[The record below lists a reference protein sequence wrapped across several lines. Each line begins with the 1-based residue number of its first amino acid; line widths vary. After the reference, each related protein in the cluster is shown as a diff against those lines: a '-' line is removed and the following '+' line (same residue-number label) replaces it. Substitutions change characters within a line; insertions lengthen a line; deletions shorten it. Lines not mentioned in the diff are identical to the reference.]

1 MATAPTQA
9 ASSSCSTAQV
19 VRARHTEGSRPGA
32 RTDPH
37 RLALVIEGGSSRSA
51 YSSGMVVAIE
61 RLGLREVFDAVYGVS
76 GGALNG
82 AWLLCG
88 RAGRVMDTWW
98 NPAIMRR
105 IIAPSRALRG
115 RPVLD
120 TDFLVNTVYTQLV
133 PMDFAAIL
141 ASPVSFHPVATDLET
156 GRAVDLAELIHDEA
170 SLRLALRASTGMP
183 VLAGPPIELAGR
195 RFADGGLAQLVP
207 LGTALAQ
214 GATHVVA
221 LRTRRPGELPRP
233 PGRVERHLVSRY
245 LHRHA
250 GPAALG
256 AWHGRYAAV
265 LAEEHLLATHPGVV
279 QIRPPAHGPSVTA
292 TSTRAGQLRATVA
305 LGEHAAEIQLRSWLD
320 SHSPSARSRRQH

>member
-1 MATAPTQA
+1 MAIAPPTQL
-9 ASSSCSTAQV
+9 V
-19 VRARHTEGSRPGA
+19 VRTRHTEGSRPGA
-32 RTDPH
+32 RTDPY

-51 YSSGMVVAIE
+51 YSSGMVVAVE
-61 RLGLREVFDAVYGVS
+61 RLGLRDVFDAVYGVS

-105 IIAPSRALRG
+105 IIAPGRALRG

-120 TDFLVNTVYTQLV
+120 TDFLVNTVYTDLV
-133 PMDFAAIL
+133 PMDFPAIL
-141 ASPVSFHPVATDLET
+141 ASPVSFHPIATDVET
-156 GRAVDLAELIHDEA
+156 GQAVDLAPLIHDEPT
-170 SLRLALRASTGMP
+170 LRLALRASTGMP
-183 VLAGPPIELAGR
+183 VLAGPPIELGGR
-195 RFADGGLAQLVP
+195 RFADGGLAELVP

-233 PGRVERHLVSRY
+233 PGRLERHLVSRY
-245 LHRHA
+245 LHRYAA
-250 GPAALG
+250 GSPAALR

-265 LAEEHLLATHPGVV
+265 LTEEHLLATHPTVV
-279 QIRPPAHGPSVTA
+279 QIRPPADGPTVSA
-292 TSTRAGQLRATVA
+292 TSTRAGRLRATVA
-305 LGEHAAEIQLRSWLD
+305 LGEHAAEHELRAWLT
-320 SHSPSARSRRQH
+320 H